1 MKIILI
7 KKFQISDQLD
17 FAKFSGD
24 YNPMH
29 VDEIT
34 SRRFL
39 YGKPVVHGVNL
50 VLSILDSWAS
60 INKEKFNFSEINAI
74 FSSPVFLNNDIIVKY
89 KTDSDLIYFELISN
103 DNLCVKLFFKLN
115 LGLNNK
121 ENYNKI
127 INDFPKKDTA
137 RQNDFSSI
145 SLMEGK
151 LNFHLHHNCF
161 DKMFP
166 NLKKYSNWFQIS
178 ALLTSTKLVGMECPG
193 LNSIFSAFNYNFDL
207 KNIDT
212 YYNVKKVNR
221 FGLINIEINGAI
233 NGLIKAFIR
242 PNQVNQLKFSEI
254 KKFVNKNEFKDQSP
268 LIIGGSRGIGEVTA
282 KILAAGGANVLITY
296 NKGENDAKNIID
308 DINLNGGI
316 AKMIQYDINKDID
329 NQFKSIDYKPSDLY
343 YFATPSI
350 VSGKRGVFSIKL
362 YNLYSLFYIS
372 TFHQIVNFWKD
383 KKVINYFYPSTVY
396 VDQMPENMLEY
407 SLSKLSRIG
416 TTIHW

>member
-1 MKIILI
+1 
-7 KKFQISDQLD
+7 
-17 FAKFSGD
+17 
-24 YNPMH
+24 
-29 VDEIT
+29 
-34 SRRFL
+34 
-39 YGKPVVHGVNL
+39 
-50 VLSILDSWAS
+50 
-60 INKEKFNFSEINAI
+60 
-74 FSSPVFLNNDIIVKY
+74 
-89 KTDSDLIYFELISN
+89 
-103 DNLCVKLFFKLN
+103 
-115 LGLNNK
+115 
-121 ENYNKI
+121 
-127 INDFPKKDTA
+127 
-137 RQNDFSSI
+137 
-145 SLMEGK
+145 MEGK

-178 ALLTSTKLVGMECPG
+178 TLLTSTKLVGMECPG
-193 LNSIFSAFNYNFDL
+193 LNSIFSAFNFNFNL
-207 KNIDT
+207 KNVDT

-221 FGLINIEINGAI
+221 FGLINIEINGDI
-233 NGLIKAFIR
+233 NGSIKAFIR

-254 KKFVNKNEFKDQSP
+254 KKFVNKNEFKDQFP

-372 TFHQIVNFWKD
+372 TFYQIVNFWKD
-383 KKVINYFYPSTVY
+383 KKLINYFYPSTVY
-396 VDQMPENMLEY
+396 VDEMPENMLEY
-407 SLSKLSRIG
+407 SLSKLSGENMCDGLINNNEYIKIYKPRLPRLE
-416 TTIHW
+416 TDQTVSFVPMENNDTLESMLKWLRKYNKFKKK

>member
-24 YNPMH
+24 YNPIH

-151 LNFHLHHNCF
+151 LNFHLHH
-161 DKMFP
+161 
-166 NLKKYSNWFQIS
+166 
-178 ALLTSTKLVGMECPG
+178 
-193 LNSIFSAFNYNFDL
+193 
-207 KNIDT
+207 
-212 YYNVKKVNR
+212 
-221 FGLINIEINGAI
+221 
-233 NGLIKAFIR
+233 
-242 PNQVNQLKFSEI
+242 
-254 KKFVNKNEFKDQSP
+254 
-268 LIIGGSRGIGEVTA
+268 
-282 KILAAGGANVLITY
+282 
-296 NKGENDAKNIID
+296 KG
-308 DINLNGGI
+308 
-316 AKMIQYDINKDID
+316 Q
-329 NQFKSIDYKPSDLY
+329 
-343 YFATPSI
+343 
-350 VSGKRGVFSIKL
+350 
-362 YNLYSLFYIS
+362 
-372 TFHQIVNFWKD
+372 
-383 KKVINYFYPSTVY
+383 
-396 VDQMPENMLEY
+396 
-407 SLSKLSRIG
+407 
-416 TTIHW
+416 